1 MTEPTDYELLAD
13 YARTGNEAAFAQLVA
28 RHINLVHS
36 AARRFTGNDPQAEEI
51 TQAVFLI
58 LARKAGSLGKNSIL
72 TGWLYQTAR
81 LTAANLLKA
90 ETRRQMREQE
100 AYMQSQENESD
111 AAVWRQIAPLLDDAM
126 GRLNATDRTV
136 LLLRF
141 FERQTNAEVAA
152 ALGTAEGAVQKRALR
167 ALEKLRTAFAK
178 QGVTHTAQAIAG
190 TVLVNSVQAA
200 PTALVTK
207 VSVIA
212 AKGAATTTAITTLVK
227 GTLKIMA
234 WTKMKTAILV
244 GMGVLLMAG
253 TAEVSVR
260 YFKANDSWRN
270 LNNFSSRAAMQA
282 VLEKTPSQ
290 VTILPTIYSDYGAM
304 WWPDKI
310 GRRLGMSSDITN
322 LLMHSYGVRNTHMV
336 FSEQMPGG
344 KYDFIANL
352 PQGSGA
358 ALQKKI
364 KEQFG
369 VVAHKAVIVTDV
381 WVLKAGSQDNLITA
395 LSMSKSPHQELKS
408 VDGKTVAVLEDE
420 SVDTLADALEG
431 WLLQAPVFNRTG
443 LSGRYDLSLN
453 WDYKDQQHRV
463 AKLIDQLQQAGFEL
477 SSSRERIEMLVVEK
491 VK

>member
-1 MTEPTDYELLAD
+1 MIEPTDHELLAD

-126 GRLNATDRTV
+126 GRLNATDRSV

-212 AKGAATTTAITTLVK
+212 AKGAATTTSIAALVK
-227 GTLKIMA
+227 GTLNAMTWSKIKSTIGISA
-234 WTKMKTAILV
+234 GILTATCAVTIIAISQADKWTPQEIVQQSQATYAALSSYSD
-244 GMGVLLMAG
+244 AG
-253 TAEVSVR
+253 TATASGHGITTTTTFKMRLQRPNFYRIDWSKTGAPGTNQGSVWSVGNGD
-260 YFKANDSWRN
+260 YLQSKAIW
-270 LNNFSSRAAMQA
+270 
-282 VLEKTPSQ
+282 EKIAKPEK
-290 VTILPTIYSDYGAM
+290 VD
-304 WWPDKI
+304 D
-310 GRRLGMSSDITN
+310 MS
-322 LLMHSYGVRNTHMV
+322 
-336 FSEQMPGG
+336 
-344 KYDFIANL
+344 IAF
-352 PQGSGA
+352 SGA
-358 ALQKKI
+358 A
-364 KEQFG
+364 
-369 VVAHKAVIVTDV
+369 AVSDSASTGIP
-381 WVLKAGSQDNLITA
+381 A
-395 LSMSKSPHQELKS
+395 EFF
-408 VDGKTVAVLEDE
+408 KTVAIRRWGSDLDVAASVGSQLKKEGDEKVGNDVCHVVSTVLKLSTVPEFGKSSATITTMIWIGKRDHLIHKTKEDW
-420 SVDTLADALEG
+420 S
-431 WLLQAPVFNRTG
+431 TG
-443 LSGRYDLSLN
+443 SIFTQIHENIVVNQNFSPTD
-453 WDYKDQQHRV
+453 
-463 AKLIDQLQQAGFEL
+463 F
-477 SSSRERIEMLVVEK
+477 VVE
-491 VK
+491 